1 MREEILRMIEKNSKI
16 NLHDMAVMLGKDEK
30 EIANEI
36 QDMEN
41 EKIICGYHT
50 MIDWDKTNSEKV
62 VALIELKISPERGE
76 GYDKIA
82 KRISKF
88 REVSSLYLMSGA
100 FDIAVFIEGK
110 TMKQVAAFVSEK
122 IAPLDTVLSTSTH
135 FVLKKYKDHGVTMV
149 GEENHERMAVTP

>member
-1 MREEILRMIEKNSKI
+1 
-16 NLHDMAVMLGKDEK
+16 
-30 EIANEI
+30 
-36 QDMEN
+36 
-41 EKIICGYHT
+41 

-62 VALIELKISPERGE
+62 VDLIELKITPERGE

-82 KRISKF
+82 RRISRF

-135 FVLKKYKDHGVTMV
+135 FVLKKYKDNGVTMV